1 MMKKIIEV
9 NQSIKSD
16 NVGDDNIIA
25 VYAEIKIEV

>member
-1 MMKKIIEV
+1 MKKIIEV